1 MYIVS
6 DTGQICHIREKH
18 IWTGLRKY
26 KIGNSNIDNDS
37 CYIIEIKNGTANYN
51 EQNCTEHHFFFCQRE
66 TGQKNFSSTGYIKST
81 KITLQPSVASET
93 SWTSKTTFLYKSFFT
108 KENTIRHSIAATNA
122 HSLKSRINKATIAG
136 ASIAGIL
143 ALSIAVLLVVCLLK
157 RRRFQRLQAEQ
168 QTNQQHVT
176 NNTTY
181 DDLVVTSQMQEGS
194 HTYTTLLYNNQ
205 AN

>member
-1 MYIVS
+1 MYK
-6 DTGQICHIREKH
+6 R
-18 IWTGLRKY
+18 
-26 KIGNSNIDNDS
+26 
-37 CYIIEIKNGTANYN
+37 
-51 EQNCTEHHFFFCQRE
+51 
-66 TGQKNFSSTGYIKST
+66 
-81 KITLQPSVASET
+81 
-93 SWTSKTTFLYKSFFT
+93 FFT
-108 KENTIRHSIAATNA
+108 KKNTISHSIAATNA
-122 HSLKSRINKATIAG
+122 HSLKSRRKKATIAG

-143 ALSIAVLLVVCLLK
+143 ALTIAVLLVVCLLK

-168 QTNQQHVT
+168 QTNPQHVT